1 MEMLDNPDAYT
12 EQQIQNII
20 NHDEDTRETYRLMVE
35 AKRSSRHRQNKKPV
49 DVDAAWQRFN
59 QKSQPKQSRS
69 NWMKIAA
76 SFIGVLLVSGIAF
89 AAIHIVRQYQK
100 QETPQTEI
108 AENVTP
114 PVTTLPADTLTK
126 DTITVQPVIYDNIPL
141 EKMLPEIA
149 AHYDVKVVFAN
160 DVLTLLLTVSMQAQK
175 RISREYNNVSL
186 SDALNQLAEQQ
197 TGYTIYFLYNELED
211 FRITTTVKNK
221 HLPEAILQMIGF
233 YPIRVTTSTDED
245 GRKIFVE
252 CTHKTDRRLTGT
264 IIDEQGQPVA
274 YANIA
279 ILNPTDSTLLSGGV
293 SNESGYFAIP
303 YERPRVGDG
312 TSGMQDKILA
322 RISYVGY
329 KTIYK
334 ICSQPEVGTIR
345 LQPET
350 IRLNGVQVKGER
362 IVSGTENGHLVY
374 NMPMLLQLYPADNAY
389 DALTSIPGVSEMG
402 GTIMFSGRAVTL
414 IINGKPT
421 TLSADKVVERLR
433 QMPAA
438 MLAKAEVMPSAPAKY
453 HVRGMAINIV
463 TKDFA
468 GTNQFSGQL
477 MGGWRQHK
485 YGTGY
490 AGGSIIYNHG
500 KLGIDASYMF
510 TDGTGYGQ
518 VEHEANHPLNDQ
530 RIPYSDKTRNRSDG
544 IDHEYHIGMD
554 YAISDNHRLSLAY
567 TGQWNS
573 TRSTNTTTGTAQSK
587 QNSRQHTYLHNVDAS
602 YVAPFGLQLGVSY
615 TNYQEPRT
623 QHLDGRLNDISRNL
637 SVDSRQKVS
646 KWLFT
651 ADQTHALP
659 KGWELN
665 YGGKAQFT
673 NNNSY
678 QTTLDASGQPMPDAT
693 SHVDYDERI
702 MNAYV
707 GVSKQIGQALNL
719 EASVTAEQYHA
730 TKWNEWRI
738 YPQFNAM
745 WNINEKN
752 MLNLSFSSEAIYP
765 SYWSTMSSIYYAS
778 AYSEIWGNPDLKPMS
793 EYDINLM
800 WQLNRKY
807 TFTAF
812 AMLEPDYFVQMAYQ
826 PTDRMAVIM
835 KETNFDYS
843 NYFGLQTSAQFRVGQ
858 WLNGN
863 INATALY
870 RHDKTQ
876 FFDLPIDRAR
886 LSGIL
891 GGMAVVKF
899 SQRHNIQLILNPFFQ
914 TKSIQGL
921 YDINPLLRL
930 NATIRYTSKNGKW
943 SLVVKGEN
951 ILNAHMSTSSTI
963 ANQDYT
969 MRVWMPYTNYSLTAI
984 YRIGNFKEK
993 QKKQVDTSRMGY

>member
-1 MEMLDNPDAYT
+1 M
-12 EQQIQNII
+12 
-20 NHDEDTRETYRLMVE
+20 
-35 AKRSSRHRQNKKPV
+35 
-49 DVDAAWQRFN
+49 
-59 QKSQPKQSRS
+59 
-69 NWMKIAA
+69 
-76 SFIGVLLVSGIAF
+76 
-89 AAIHIVRQYQK
+89 
-100 QETPQTEI
+100 
-108 AENVTP
+108 
-114 PVTTLPADTLTK
+114 TL
-126 DTITVQPVIYDNIPL
+126 I
-141 EKMLPEIA
+141 
-149 AHYDVKVVFAN
+149 
-160 DVLTLLLTVSMQAQK
+160 LTLMLTVSMQAQK

-362 IVSGTENGHLVY
+362 IVSSTENGHLVY

-463 TKDFA
+463 TKDFS
-468 GTNQFSGQL
+468 GTNQLSGQL

-510 TDGTGYGQ
+510 TDGTGYGE

-573 TRSTNTTTGTAQSK
+573 TRSTNTTTGTAQST

-793 EYDINLM
+793 KYDINLM

-858 WLNGN
+858 L
-863 INATALY
+863 A
-870 RHDKTQ
+870 
-876 FFDLPIDRAR
+876 
-886 LSGIL
+886 
-891 GGMAVVKF
+891 
-899 SQRHNIQLILNPFFQ
+899 QRQ
-914 TKSIQGL
+914 
-921 YDINPLLRL
+921 R
-930 NATIRYTSKNGKW
+930 
-943 SLVVKGEN
+943 
-951 ILNAHMSTSSTI
+951 
-963 ANQDYT
+963 
-969 MRVWMPYTNYSLTAI
+969 
-984 YRIGNFKEK
+984 
-993 QKKQVDTSRMGY
+993 

>member
-1 MEMLDNPDAYT
+1 MNRYM
-12 EQQIQNII
+12 
-20 NHDEDTRETYRLMVE
+20 
-35 AKRSSRHRQNKKPV
+35 
-49 DVDAAWQRFN
+49 
-59 QKSQPKQSRS
+59 
-69 NWMKIAA
+69 
-76 SFIGVLLVSGIAF
+76 
-89 AAIHIVRQYQK
+89 
-100 QETPQTEI
+100 
-108 AENVTP
+108 
-114 PVTTLPADTLTK
+114 TLILA
-126 DTITVQPVIYDNIPL
+126 
-141 EKMLPEIA
+141 
-149 AHYDVKVVFAN
+149 
-160 DVLTLLLTVSMQAQK
+160 LLLTVSTQAQK
-175 RISREYNNVSL
+175 RISHEYNNVSL
-186 SDALNQLAEQQ
+186 SDALRQLAEQQ

-211 FRITTTVKNK
+211 FRITTNVKSK
-221 HLPEAILQMIGF
+221 HLPEAIQQMIGF

-274 YANIA
+274 YANVA
-279 ILNPTDSTLLSGGV
+279 ILNPADSTLLSGGV

-303 YERPRVGDG
+303 YE
-312 TSGMQDKILA
+312 QDKILA

-334 ICSQPEVGTIR
+334 ICEQPEVGTIR
-345 LQPET
+345 LQPEA
-350 IRLNGVQVKGER
+350 IRLNGVQVTGER
-362 IVSGTENGHLVY
+362 IVASTENGHLVY

-389 DALTSIPGVSEMG
+389 DALVSIPGVSEMN
-402 GTIMFSGRAVTL
+402 GTIMFSGQAVTL
-414 IINGKPT
+414 IINDKPT

-468 GTNQFSGQL
+468 GTNQLSGQL

-490 AGGSIIYNHG
+490 AGGSVLYNHS
-500 KLGIDASYMF
+500 KLGIDASYRF
-510 TDGTGYGQ
+510 THGTGYGQ
-518 VEHEANHPLNDQ
+518 VEHEANHPLGGQ
-530 RIPYSDKTRNRSDG
+530 RVPYSDKTRNRSDG
-544 IDHEYHIGMD
+544 TDHDYRLGLD
-554 YAISDNHRLSLAY
+554 YAISDKNRLSLAY
-567 TGQWNS
+567 TGQWSS
-573 TRSTNTTTGTAQSK
+573 TRSTNTTTGTAQST
-587 QNSRQHTYLHNVDAS
+587 QNSRQHTYLHNMDAAYS
-602 YVAPFGLQLGVSY
+602 APFGLQLGVSY

-678 QTTLDASGQPMPDAT
+678 QTTLDASGRPLPDAT
-693 SHVDYDERI
+693 SHVDYNERI
-702 MNAYV
+702 LNGYV
-707 GVSKQIGQALNL
+707 GVSKLIGQSLNL
-719 EASVTAEQYHA
+719 DASVTAEKYHA

-752 MLNLSFSSEAIYP
+752 MLNLSFSSEAVYP

-793 EYDINLM
+793 KYDINLM

-826 PTDRMAVIM
+826 PADRMAVIM

-843 NYFGLQTSAQFRVGQ
+843 NYFGLQASAQFRVGS
-858 WLNGN
+858 WLSGN

-876 FFDLPIDRAR
+876 FFDLPIDRTR

-891 GGMAVVKF
+891 GGMAVARL
-899 SQRHNIQLILNPFFQ
+899 SQRHNIQVILNPFFQ
-914 TKSIQGL
+914 TKAIQGL
-921 YDINPLLRL
+921 YDIDPFLRL
-930 NATIRYTSKNGKW
+930 NATLRYTTKDGKW
-943 SLVVKGEN
+943 SLVAKGEN
-951 ILNAHMSTSSTI
+951 ILNGHISTSSTI

-969 MRVWMPYTNYSLTAI
+969 MRVWMPYASYSLTAV

>member
-1 MEMLDNPDAYT
+1 MNRY
-12 EQQIQNII
+12 
-20 NHDEDTRETYRLMVE
+20 
-35 AKRSSRHRQNKKPV
+35 
-49 DVDAAWQRFN
+49 
-59 QKSQPKQSRS
+59 
-69 NWMKIAA
+69 IA
-76 SFIGVLLVSGIAF
+76 I
-89 AAIHIVRQYQK
+89 
-100 QETPQTEI
+100 
-108 AENVTP
+108 
-114 PVTTLPADTLTK
+114 TL
-126 DTITVQPVIYDNIPL
+126 
-141 EKMLPEIA
+141 
-149 AHYDVKVVFAN
+149 F
-160 DVLTLLLTVSMQAQK
+160 LLLTISIQAQR
-175 RISREYNNVSL
+175 RISREYKNVSL
-186 SDALNQLAEQQ
+186 SEALKQLAEQQ
-197 TGYTIYFLYNELED
+197 TDYTIMFLYNELED
-211 FRITTTVKNK
+211 FRITTTISRKT
-221 HLPEAILQMIGF
+221 LPEAIQQMIGF
-233 YPIRVTTSTDED
+233 YPILMTVDNSVPE
-245 GRKIFVE
+245 GKKIFVE

-264 IIDEQGQPVA
+264 IIDEQSHPVA

-279 ILNPTDSTLLSGGV
+279 ILNPADSTLLSGGV

-303 YERPRVGDG
+303 YEQHKV
-312 TSGMQDKILA
+312 LA

-350 IRLNGVQVKGER
+350 VSLKGVQVKGER
-362 IVSGTENGHLVY
+362 IVSTTENGHLVY
-374 NMPMLLQLYPADNAY
+374 NMPMLLQVYPADNAY
-389 DALTSIPGVSEMG
+389 DALTNIPGVSEMNG
-402 GTIMFSGRAVTL
+402 SIMFSGRTVTL

-433 QMPAA
+433 QMPATI
-438 MLAKAEVMPSAPAKY
+438 LAKAEVMPSAPAKY

-463 TKDFA
+463 TKDFT
-468 GTNQFSGQL
+468 GTNQLSGQL

-490 AGGSIIYNHG
+490 AGGSVIYNHG

-510 TDGTGYGQ
+510 TDGTSYGQ

-530 RIPYSDKTRNRSDG
+530 RMSYSDKTRNRSDG
-544 IDHEYHIGMD
+544 VDHEYHIGMD
-554 YAISDNHRLSLAY
+554 YAISENHNLSLAY

-573 TRSTNTTTGTAQSK
+573 TRSTNTTTGTAQST
-587 QNSRQHTYLHNVDAS
+587 QNSRQHTYLHNVDANYS
-602 YVAPFGLQLGVSY
+602 APFGLQLGASY

-623 QHLDGRLNDISRNL
+623 QNLDGQLNEMSRNL
-637 SVDSRQKVS
+637 YVDSRQKVS

-651 ADQTHALP
+651 ADQTHSLP

-678 QTTLDASGQPMPDAT
+678 QTTFNADHQPLPDAT
-693 SHVDYDERI
+693 SHVDYNERI
-702 MNAYV
+702 LNAYA
-707 GVSKQIGQALNL
+707 GFSKQIGQSLSL
-719 EASVTAEQYHA
+719 DASLTAEQYHA
-730 TKWNEWRI
+730 AKWNEWRI

-752 MLNLSFSSEAIYP
+752 MLNLAFSSEAIYP

-778 AYSEIWGNPDLKPMS
+778 AYSEIWSNPDLKPMS
-793 EYDINLM
+793 KYDINLM
-800 WQLNRKY
+800 WQLNRNY

-812 AMLEPDYFVQMAYQ
+812 VMLEPDYFVQMAYQ

-843 NYFGLQTSAQFRVGQ
+843 NYFGLQASAQFRMGS

-863 INATALY
+863 IMATALY
-870 RHDKTQ
+870 RHDKTN
-876 FFDLPIDRAR
+876 FFDLPIDRTF

-891 GGMAVVKF
+891 GGTAVAKL
-899 SQRHNIQLILNPFFQ
+899 SQRHNIQFILNPFFQ

-921 YDINPLLRL
+921 YDIDPFLRL
-930 NATIRYTSKNGKW
+930 NATLRYTTKNGKW
-943 SLVVKGEN
+943 SLVAKGEN
-951 ILNAHMSTSSTI
+951 ILNAYISTSSTI
-963 ANQDYT
+963 AHQDYT

>member
-1 MEMLDNPDAYT
+1 M
-12 EQQIQNII
+12 
-20 NHDEDTRETYRLMVE
+20 
-35 AKRSSRHRQNKKPV
+35 
-49 DVDAAWQRFN
+49 
-59 QKSQPKQSRS
+59 
-69 NWMKIAA
+69 
-76 SFIGVLLVSGIAF
+76 
-89 AAIHIVRQYQK
+89 
-100 QETPQTEI
+100 
-108 AENVTP
+108 
-114 PVTTLPADTLTK
+114 
-126 DTITVQPVIYDNIPL
+126 
-141 EKMLPEIA
+141 
-149 AHYDVKVVFAN
+149 
-160 DVLTLLLTVSMQAQK
+160 K
-175 RISREYNNVSL
+175 RISFILLLCAIVSVASAQKITHTFQDVPLSEALKYIQKQTTDYNI
-186 SDALNQLAEQQ
+186 
-197 TGYTIYFLYNELED
+197 TFIYDELED
-211 FRITTTVKNK
+211 FRVTTHIQNK
-221 HLPEAILQMIGF
+221 SVHDAILQIAGF
-233 YPIRVTTSTDED
+233 YPVRVVKSRNHE
-245 GRKIFVE
+245 IYVE

-274 YANIA
+274 YANVA
-279 ILNPTDSTLLSGGV
+279 ILNPAASTLLSGGV

-303 YERPRVGDG
+303 YEQHKV
-312 TSGMQDKILA
+312 LA

-329 KTIYK
+329 KTTYRL
-334 ICSQPEVGTIR
+334 CNQSELGTIR
-345 LQPET
+345 MQPET
-350 IRLNGVQVKGER
+350 QTLKGVTVKGER
-362 IVSGTENGHLVY
+362 IVSTTENGHLVY
-374 NMPMLLQLYPADNAY
+374 NMPMLLQVYPADNAY
-389 DALTSIPGVSEMG
+389 DALTNIPGVSEMNG
-402 GTIMFSGRAVTL
+402 SIMFSGQAVTL

-438 MLAKAEVMPSAPAKY
+438 MVAKAEVMPSAPAKY

-463 TKDFA
+463 TKDFT
-468 GTNQFSGQL
+468 GTNQLSGQL

-530 RIPYSDKTRNRSDG
+530 RMSYSDKTRNRSDG
-544 IDHEYHIGMD
+544 IDHEYHFGMD
-554 YAISDNHRLSLAY
+554 YAISENHNLSLAY

-573 TRSTNTTTGTAQSK
+573 TRSTNTTTGTAQST
-587 QNSRQHTYLHNVDAS
+587 QNSRQHTYLHNVDANYS
-602 YVAPFGLQLGVSY
+602 APFGLQLGASY

-623 QHLDGRLNDISRNL
+623 QNLDGQLNEISRNL
-637 SVDSRQKVS
+637 YVDSRQKVS

-651 ADQTHALP
+651 ADQTHSLP

-678 QTTLDASGQPMPDAT
+678 QTTFNADHQPLPDAT
-693 SHVDYDERI
+693 SHVDYNERI
-702 MNAYV
+702 LNAYA
-707 GVSKQIGQALNL
+707 GFSKQIGQSFSLD
-719 EASVTAEQYHA
+719 ASLTAEQYHA

-752 MLNLSFSSEAIYP
+752 MLNLAFSSEAIYP

-778 AYSEIWGNPDLKPMS
+778 AYSEIWSNPDLKPMS
-793 EYDINLM
+793 KYDINLM
-800 WQLNRKY
+800 WQLNRNY

-812 AMLEPDYFVQMAYQ
+812 VMLEPDYFVQMAYQ

-843 NYFGLQTSAQFRVGQ
+843 NYYGLQASAQFHIGS

-863 INATALY
+863 VMATALY
-870 RHDKTQ
+870 RHDKTD
-876 FFDLPIDRAR
+876 FFDLPIDRTC

-891 GGMAVVKF
+891 GGTAVAKL
-899 SQRHNIQLILNPFFQ
+899 SQRYNIQFILNPFFQ

-921 YDINPLLRL
+921 YDIDPLLRI
-930 NATIRYTSKNGKW
+930 NATLRYTSKNGKW
-943 SLVVKGEN
+943 SLVAKGEN
-951 ILNAHMSTSSTI
+951 ILNGHATTHSSI
-963 ANQDYT
+963 ANQDYS
-969 MRVWMPYTNYSLTAI
+969 MQVWMPYTNYTLTAI

-993 QKKQVDTSRMGY
+993 QKKAVDTSRMGY

>member
-1 MEMLDNPDAYT
+1 MRR
-12 EQQIQNII
+12 
-20 NHDEDTRETYRLMVE
+20 TRYL
-35 AKRSSRHRQNKKPV
+35 
-49 DVDAAWQRFN
+49 
-59 QKSQPKQSRS
+59 
-69 NWMKIAA
+69 
-76 SFIGVLLVSGIAF
+76 
-89 AAIHIVRQYQK
+89 
-100 QETPQTEI
+100 
-108 AENVTP
+108 
-114 PVTTLPADTLTK
+114 
-126 DTITVQPVIYDNIPL
+126 
-141 EKMLPEIA
+141 
-149 AHYDVKVVFAN
+149 
-160 DVLTLLLTVSMQAQK
+160 LTLVACIFLGATATYAQ
-175 RISREYNNVSL
+175 RISRTYNDVSL
-186 SDALNQLAEQQ
+186 SEALLGLNNEQ
-197 TGYTIYFLYNELED
+197 TEYVINFLYNELED
-211 FRITTTVKNK
+211 FRITTTVSRKT
-221 HLPEAILQMIGF
+221 LPDAIRQMIGF
-233 YPIRVTTSTDED
+233 YPVHMTVKPDDREIY
-245 GRKIFVE
+245 VE
-252 CTHKTDRRLTGT
+252 CIHKTDRRLTGT
-264 IIDEQGQPVA
+264 VNDEQGRPMA
-274 YANIA
+274 YANVA
-279 ILNPTDSTLLSGGV
+279 VLNPADSTLLGGGV

-303 YERPRVGDG
+303 YGQPTV
-312 TSGMQDKILA
+312 LA

-334 ICSQPEVGTIR
+334 LCSQSEVGTIR
-345 LQPET
+345 MQPES
-350 IRLNGVQVKGER
+350 IRLKGVQVTGER

-374 NMPMLLQLYPADNAY
+374 KMPMLLQLYPADNAY
-389 DALTSIPGVSEMG
+389 DALTSIPGVSESD
-402 GTIMFSGRAVTL
+402 GTIMFSGQAVTL

-468 GTNQFSGQL
+468 GTNQLSGQL
-477 MGGWRQHK
+477 TAGWRQHK

-490 AGGSIIYNHG
+490 AGGSVIYNQG
-500 KLGIDASYMF
+500 KISIDASYKF

-518 VEHEANHPLNDQ
+518 VEHEANHPLGDQ
-530 RIPYSDKTRNRSDG
+530 RVAYSDKTRNRSDG
-544 IDHEYHIGMD
+544 TDHDYRLGMD
-554 YAISDNHRLSLAY
+554 YAISDDHRLSLAY

-573 TRSTNTTTGTAQSK
+573 TRSTNTTTGTAQSV
-587 QNSRQHTYLHNVDAS
+587 QNSRQHTYLHNVDVS
-602 YVAPFGLQLGVSY
+602 YDIPFGLQLGASY

-678 QTTLDASGQPMPDAT
+678 QTTLDASGLPLPDAT
-693 SHVDYDERI
+693 SHVNYDERI
-702 MNAYV
+702 LNGYIGM
-707 GVSKQIGQALNL
+707 SKQIGESLSMD
-719 EASVTAEQYHA
+719 ASVTAEQYHA

-745 WNINEKN
+745 WNINAKN
-752 MLNLSFSSEAIYP
+752 MLNLSFSSEAVYP

-843 NYFGLQTSAQFRVGQ
+843 NYFGLQASAQFRMGS

-863 INATALY
+863 VMATALY

-876 FFDLPIDRAR
+876 FFDLPIDRTR

-914 TKSIQGL
+914 TQSIQGL
-921 YDINPLLRL
+921 YDINPFLRL
-930 NATIRYTSKNGKW
+930 NATLRYTSKNGKW
-943 SLVVKGEN
+943 SLVAKGEN
-951 ILNAHMSTSSTI
+951 ILNSRISTSSTI
-963 ANQDYT
+963 AHQDYT
-969 MRVWMPYTNYSLTAI
+969 MRVWMPYTNYSLTAV

-993 QKKQVDTSRMGY
+993 KKKEVDTSRMGY

>member
-1 MEMLDNPDAYT
+1 M
-12 EQQIQNII
+12 
-20 NHDEDTRETYRLMVE
+20 RR
-35 AKRSSRHRQNKKPV
+35 
-49 DVDAAWQRFN
+49 
-59 QKSQPKQSRS
+59 
-69 NWMKIAA
+69 
-76 SFIGVLLVSGIAF
+76 
-89 AAIHIVRQYQK
+89 
-100 QETPQTEI
+100 
-108 AENVTP
+108 
-114 PVTTLPADTLTK
+114 TLYTLTLMAC
-126 DTITVQPVIYDNIPL
+126 ILCMPL
-141 EKMLPEIA
+141 GT
-149 AHYDVKVVFAN
+149 FAQR
-160 DVLTLLLTVSMQAQK
+160 VTHT
-175 RISREYNNVSL
+175 YNNVSL
-186 SDALNQLAEQQ
+186 SEALLQLNNEQKE
-197 TGYTIYFLYNELED
+197 YVINFLYNELED
-211 FRITTTVKNK
+211 FRITATIKNK
-221 HLPEAILQMIGF
+221 KLPDAIQQMIGF
-233 YPIRVTTSTDED
+233 YPVRMTVKPDDREIY
-245 GRKIFVE
+245 VE
-252 CTHKTDRRLTGT
+252 CTHKTDRHLTGT
-264 IIDEQGQPVA
+264 IIDEQGLPLA

-279 ILNPTDSTLLSGGV
+279 ILNPVDSTLLGGGV

-303 YERPRVGDG
+303 YEQAKV
-312 TSGMQDKILA
+312 LA

-334 ICSQPEVGTIR
+334 QCPSENIGTIR
-345 LQPET
+345 LQPEVYT
-350 IRLNGVQVKGER
+350 LNGVQVTGER

-374 NMPMLLQLYPADNAY
+374 NMPMLLQVYPADNAY
-389 DALTSIPGVSEMG
+389 DALVSIPGVSEMG
-402 GTIMFSGRAVTL
+402 GNVMFSGRAVTL

-421 TLSADKVVERLR
+421 TLSADKVVERLK

-463 TKDFA
+463 TKDFT
-468 GTNQFSGQL
+468 GTNQLSGQL
-477 MGGWRQHK
+477 MGGWRQQK

-544 IDHEYHIGMD
+544 TDHEYHIGMD
-554 YAISDNHRLSLAY
+554 YAISENHNLSLAY

-573 TRSTNTTTGTAQSK
+573 TRSTNTTTGTAQSI
-587 QNSRQHTYLHNVDAS
+587 QNSRQHTYLHNVDANYS
-602 YVAPFGLQLGVSY
+602 APFGLQLGASY

-623 QHLDGRLNDISRNL
+623 QNLDGQLNEMSRNL
-637 SVDSRQKVS
+637 YVDSRQKVS

-651 ADQTHALP
+651 ADQTHSLP

-678 QTTLDASGQPMPDAT
+678 QTTFNADHQPLPDAT
-693 SHVDYDERI
+693 SYVDYNERI
-702 MNAYV
+702 LNAYA
-707 GVSKQIGQALNL
+707 GFSKQIGQSLSL
-719 EASVTAEQYHA
+719 DASLTAEQYHA

-793 EYDINLM
+793 KYDINLM

-843 NYFGLQTSAQFRVGQ
+843 NYFGLQASAQFRVGQ

-863 INATALY
+863 LNATALY

-876 FFDLPIDRAR
+876 FFDLPIDRTR

-914 TKSIQGL
+914 TKSVQGL
-921 YDINPLLRL
+921 YDIDPFLRL
-930 NATIRYTSKNGKW
+930 NATLRYTTKNGKW
-943 SLVVKGEN
+943 SLVAKGEN
-951 ILNAHMSTSSTI
+951 ILNSRISTRSTI

-993 QKKQVDTSRMGY
+993 KKKEVDTSRMGY

>member
-1 MEMLDNPDAYT
+1 MNRY
-12 EQQIQNII
+12 
-20 NHDEDTRETYRLMVE
+20 
-35 AKRSSRHRQNKKPV
+35 
-49 DVDAAWQRFN
+49 
-59 QKSQPKQSRS
+59 
-69 NWMKIAA
+69 IA
-76 SFIGVLLVSGIAF
+76 I
-89 AAIHIVRQYQK
+89 
-100 QETPQTEI
+100 
-108 AENVTP
+108 
-114 PVTTLPADTLTK
+114 TLA
-126 DTITVQPVIYDNIPL
+126 
-141 EKMLPEIA
+141 
-149 AHYDVKVVFAN
+149 
-160 DVLTLLLTVSMQAQK
+160 LLLTISIQAQR
-175 RISREYNNVSL
+175 RISRQYNNVSL
-186 SDALNQLAEQQ
+186 SDALKQLAEQQ
-197 TGYTIYFLYNELED
+197 TDYTIMFLYNELED
-211 FRITTTVKNK
+211 FRITTTIKNK
-221 HLPEAILQMIGF
+221 RLPEAIQQMIGF

-245 GRKIFVE
+245 GKKIFVE
-252 CTHKTDRRLTGT
+252 CTHKTDRHLTGT

-279 ILNPTDSTLLSGGV
+279 ILNPADSTLLSGGV

-303 YERPRVGDG
+303 YEQHKV
-312 TSGMQDKILA
+312 LA

-350 IRLNGVQVKGER
+350 VSLKGVQVKGER
-362 IVSGTENGHLVY
+362 IVSTTENGHLVY
-374 NMPMLLQLYPADNAY
+374 NMPMLLQVYPADNAY
-389 DALTSIPGVSEMG
+389 DALTNIPGVSEMNG
-402 GTIMFSGRAVTL
+402 SIMFSGRIVTL

-463 TKDFA
+463 TKDFT
-468 GTNQFSGQL
+468 GTNQLSGQL

-490 AGGSIIYNHG
+490 AGGSVIYNHG

-530 RIPYSDKTRNRSDG
+530 RMAYSDKTRNRSDG
-544 IDHEYHIGMD
+544 VDHEYHIGMD
-554 YAISDNHRLSLAY
+554 YAISENHNLSLAY

-573 TRSTNTTTGTAQSK
+573 TRSTNTTTGTAQST
-587 QNSRQHTYLHNVDAS
+587 QNSRQHTYLHNVDANYS
-602 YVAPFGLQLGVSY
+602 APFGLQLGASY

-623 QHLDGRLNDISRNL
+623 QNLEGQLNEISRNL
-637 SVDSRQKVS
+637 YVDSRQKVS

-651 ADQTHALP
+651 ADQTHSLP

-678 QTTLDASGQPMPDAT
+678 QTTFNADHQPLPDAT
-693 SHVDYDERI
+693 SHVDYNERI
-702 MNAYV
+702 LNAYA
-707 GVSKQIGQALNL
+707 GFSKQIGQSFSLD
-719 EASVTAEQYHA
+719 ASLTAEQYHA

-752 MLNLSFSSEAIYP
+752 MLNLAFSSEAIYP

-778 AYSEIWGNPDLKPMS
+778 AYSEIWSNPDLKPMS
-793 EYDINLM
+793 KYDINLM
-800 WQLNRKY
+800 WQLNRNY

-812 AMLEPDYFVQMAYQ
+812 VMLEPDYFVQMAYQ

-843 NYFGLQTSAQFRVGQ
+843 NYFGLQASAQFRIGS

-863 INATALY
+863 IMATALY
-870 RHDKTQ
+870 RHDKTN
-876 FFDLPIDRAR
+876 FFDLPIDRTC

-891 GGMAVVKF
+891 GGTAVAKL
-899 SQRHNIQLILNPFFQ
+899 SQRHNIQFILNPFFQ

-921 YDINPLLRL
+921 YDIDPFLRL
-930 NATIRYTSKNGKW
+930 NATLRYTTKNGKW
-943 SLVVKGEN
+943 SLVAKGEN
-951 ILNAHMSTSSTI
+951 ILNAHIDTRSTT
-963 ANQDYT
+963 ANQDYS
-969 MRVWMPYTNYSLTAI
+969 MSVWMPYTNYSLTAI

-993 QKKQVDTSRMGY
+993 KKKEVDTSRMGY

>member
-1 MEMLDNPDAYT
+1 MNRY
-12 EQQIQNII
+12 
-20 NHDEDTRETYRLMVE
+20 
-35 AKRSSRHRQNKKPV
+35 
-49 DVDAAWQRFN
+49 
-59 QKSQPKQSRS
+59 
-69 NWMKIAA
+69 IA
-76 SFIGVLLVSGIAF
+76 I
-89 AAIHIVRQYQK
+89 
-100 QETPQTEI
+100 
-108 AENVTP
+108 
-114 PVTTLPADTLTK
+114 TLA
-126 DTITVQPVIYDNIPL
+126 
-141 EKMLPEIA
+141 
-149 AHYDVKVVFAN
+149 
-160 DVLTLLLTVSMQAQK
+160 LLLTISIQAQR
-175 RISREYNNVSL
+175 RISREYKNVSL
-186 SDALNQLAEQQ
+186 SDALKQLAEQQ
-197 TGYTIYFLYNELED
+197 TEYTIMFLYNELED
-211 FRITTTVKNK
+211 FRITTTVRNK
-221 HLPEAILQMIGF
+221 RLPEAIQQMIGF
-233 YPIRVTTSTDED
+233 YPIRFTTSTEED

-264 IIDEQGQPVA
+264 IIDEQSQPVA

-279 ILNPTDSTLLSGGV
+279 ILNPADSTLLSGGV

-303 YERPRVGDG
+303 YEQHKV
-312 TSGMQDKILA
+312 LA

-350 IRLNGVQVKGER
+350 VLLKGVQVKGER
-362 IVSGTENGHLVY
+362 IVSTTENGHLVY
-374 NMPMLLQLYPADNAY
+374 NMPMLLQVYPTDNAY
-389 DALTSIPGVSEMG
+389 DALTNIPGVSEMNG
-402 GTIMFSGRAVTL
+402 SIMFSGRTVTL

-433 QMPAA
+433 QMPAT

-463 TKDFA
+463 TKDFT
-468 GTNQFSGQL
+468 GTNQLSGQL

-490 AGGSIIYNHG
+490 AGGSVIYNHG

-510 TDGTGYGQ
+510 TDGTSYGQ
-518 VEHEANHPLNDQ
+518 VEHEANHPLNGQ
-530 RIPYSDKTRNRSDG
+530 RMAYSDKTRNRSDG
-544 IDHEYHIGMD
+544 VDHEYHIGMD
-554 YAISDNHRLSLAY
+554 YAISENHNLSLAY

-573 TRSTNTTTGTAQSK
+573 TRSTNTTTGTAQST
-587 QNSRQHTYLHNVDAS
+587 QNSRQHTYLHNVDANYS
-602 YVAPFGLQLGVSY
+602 APFGLQLGASY

-623 QHLDGRLNDISRNL
+623 QNLDGQLNEISRNL
-637 SVDSRQKVS
+637 YVDSRQKVS

-651 ADQTHALP
+651 ADQTHSLP

-678 QTTLDASGQPMPDAT
+678 QTTFNADHQPLPDAT
-693 SHVDYDERI
+693 SHVDYNERI
-702 MNAYV
+702 LNAYA
-707 GVSKQIGQALNL
+707 GFSKQIGQSFSLD
-719 EASVTAEQYHA
+719 ASLTAEQYHA

-752 MLNLSFSSEAIYP
+752 MLNLSFSSEAVYP

-778 AYSEIWGNPDLKPMS
+778 AYSEIWGNPDLRPMS
-793 EYDINLM
+793 KYDINLM
-800 WQLNRKY
+800 WQLNRNY

-812 AMLEPDYFVQMAYQ
+812 VMLEPDYFVQMAYQ

-843 NYFGLQTSAQFRVGQ
+843 NYFGLQASAQFRMGS

-863 INATALY
+863 VMATALY
-870 RHDKTQ
+870 RHDKTD
-876 FFDLPIDRAR
+876 FFDLPIDRTC

-891 GGMAVVKF
+891 GGTTVARL
-899 SQRHNIQLILNPFFQ
+899 SQKHNLQFILNPFFQ

-921 YDINPLLRL
+921 YDIDPFLRL
-930 NATIRYTSKNGKW
+930 NATLRYTTKNGKW
-943 SLVVKGEN
+943 SLVAKGEN
-951 ILNAHMSTSSTI
+951 ILNAHIDTRSTT
-963 ANQDYT
+963 ANQDYS
-969 MRVWMPYTNYSLTAI
+969 MSVWMPYTNYSLTAI

-993 QKKQVDTSRMGY
+993 KKKEVDTSRMGY

>member
-1 MEMLDNPDAYT
+1 MNRY
-12 EQQIQNII
+12 
-20 NHDEDTRETYRLMVE
+20 
-35 AKRSSRHRQNKKPV
+35 
-49 DVDAAWQRFN
+49 
-59 QKSQPKQSRS
+59 
-69 NWMKIAA
+69 
-76 SFIGVLLVSGIAF
+76 
-89 AAIHIVRQYQK
+89 IV
-100 QETPQTEI
+100 I
-108 AENVTP
+108 
-114 PVTTLPADTLTK
+114 TLA
-126 DTITVQPVIYDNIPL
+126 
-141 EKMLPEIA
+141 
-149 AHYDVKVVFAN
+149 
-160 DVLTLLLTVSMQAQK
+160 LLLTISIQAQR
-175 RISREYNNVSL
+175 RISRQYNNVSL
-186 SDALNQLAEQQ
+186 SDALKQLAEQQ
-197 TGYTIYFLYNELED
+197 TDYTIMFLYNELED
-211 FRITTTVKNK
+211 FRITTTIKNK
-221 HLPEAILQMIGF
+221 RLPEAIQQMIGF

-245 GRKIFVE
+245 GKKIFVE
-252 CTHKTDRRLTGT
+252 CSHKTDRRLTGT
-264 IIDEQGQPVA
+264 IIDEQSQPVA

-303 YERPRVGDG
+303 YEQHKV
-312 TSGMQDKILA
+312 LA

-345 LQPET
+345 LQHET
-350 IRLNGVQVKGER
+350 VSLKGVQVKGER
-362 IVSGTENGHLVY
+362 IVSTTENGHLVY
-374 NMPMLLQLYPADNAY
+374 NMPMLLQVYPADNAY
-389 DALTSIPGVSEMG
+389 DALTNIPGVSEMNG
-402 GTIMFSGRAVTL
+402 SIMFSGRTVTL

-421 TLSADKVVERLR
+421 TLSADKVVERLK

-463 TKDFA
+463 TKDFT
-468 GTNQFSGQL
+468 GTNQLSGQL

-490 AGGSIIYNHG
+490 AGGSVIYNHG

-510 TDGTGYGQ
+510 TDGTSYGQ

-530 RIPYSDKTRNRSDG
+530 RMSYSDKTRNRSDG
-544 IDHEYHIGMD
+544 VDHEYHIGMD
-554 YAISDNHRLSLAY
+554 YAISENHNLSLAY

-573 TRSTNTTTGTAQSK
+573 TRSTNTTTGTAQSI
-587 QNSRQHTYLHNVDAS
+587 QNSRQHTYLHNVDANYS
-602 YVAPFGLQLGVSY
+602 APFGLQLGASY

-623 QHLDGRLNDISRNL
+623 QNLDGQLNEISRNL
-637 SVDSRQKVS
+637 YVDSRQKVS

-651 ADQTHALP
+651 ADQTHSLP

-678 QTTLDASGQPMPDAT
+678 QTTFNADHQPLPDAT
-693 SHVDYDERI
+693 SHVDYNERI
-702 MNAYV
+702 LNAYA
-707 GVSKQIGQALNL
+707 GFSKQIGQSFSLD
-719 EASVTAEQYHA
+719 ASLTAEQYHA

-752 MLNLSFSSEAIYP
+752 MLNLAFSSEAIYP

-778 AYSEIWGNPDLKPMS
+778 AYSEIWSNPDLKPMS
-793 EYDINLM
+793 KYDINLM
-800 WQLNRKY
+800 WQLNRNY

-812 AMLEPDYFVQMAYQ
+812 VMLEPDYFVQMAYQ

-843 NYFGLQTSAQFRVGQ
+843 NYFGLQASAQFRMGS

-863 INATALY
+863 VMVTALY
-870 RHDKTQ
+870 RHDKTD
-876 FFDLPIDRAR
+876 FFDLPIDRTC

-891 GGMAVVKF
+891 GGTAVARL
-899 SQRHNIQLILNPFFQ
+899 SQKHNLQFILNPFFQ

-921 YDINPLLRL
+921 YDIDPFLRF
-930 NATIRYTSKNGKW
+930 NATLRYTTKNGKW
-943 SLVVKGEN
+943 SLVAKGEN
-951 ILNAHMSTSSTI
+951 ILNAHIDTRSTT
-963 ANQDYT
+963 ANQDYG
-969 MRVWMPYTNYSLTAI
+969 MRVWMPYTNYTLTAI

-993 QKKQVDTSRMGY
+993 KKKEVDTSRMGY

>member
-1 MEMLDNPDAYT
+1 M
-12 EQQIQNII
+12 
-20 NHDEDTRETYRLMVE
+20 
-35 AKRSSRHRQNKKPV
+35 RS
-49 DVDAAWQRFN
+49 
-59 QKSQPKQSRS
+59 
-69 NWMKIAA
+69 
-76 SFIGVLLVSGIAF
+76 
-89 AAIHIVRQYQK
+89 
-100 QETPQTEI
+100 
-108 AENVTP
+108 
-114 PVTTLPADTLTK
+114 TLY
-126 DTITVQPVIYDNIPL
+126 I
-141 EKMLPEIA
+141 
-149 AHYDVKVVFAN
+149 
-160 DVLTLLLTVSMQAQK
+160 LTLMACILCMPHDTFAQ
-175 RISREYNNVSL
+175 RISHTYNNVSL
-186 SDALNQLAEQQ
+186 SEALLQLNSEQKE
-197 TGYTIYFLYNELED
+197 YVINFLYNELED
-211 FRITTTVKNK
+211 FRITATIKNK
-221 HLPEAILQMIGF
+221 KLPDAIQQMIGF
-233 YPIRVTTSTDED
+233 YPVRMTVKPDDHEIY
-245 GRKIFVE
+245 VE
-252 CTHKTDRRLTGT
+252 CTHKTDRHLTGT
-264 IIDEQGQPVA
+264 IVDEQDQPVG
-274 YANIA
+274 YANVA
-279 ILNPTDSTLLSGGV
+279 ILNPADSALLGGGV

-303 YERPRVGDG
+303 YE
-312 TSGMQDKILA
+312 QNKILA

-334 ICSQPEVGTIR
+334 QCATENIGTIR
-345 LQPET
+345 LQPEVYT
-350 IRLNGVQVKGER
+350 LNGVQVKGER

-389 DALTSIPGVSEMG
+389 DALTNIPGVSEMNG
-402 GTIMFSGRAVTL
+402 SIMFSGRAVTL

-421 TLSADKVVERLR
+421 TLSADKVVERLK

-463 TKDFA
+463 TKDFS
-468 GTNQFSGQL
+468 GTDQLSGQL

-530 RIPYSDKTRNRSDG
+530 RMAYSDKTRNRSDG

-554 YAISDNHRLSLAY
+554 YAISENHNLSLAY

-573 TRSTNTTTGTAQSK
+573 TRSTNTTTGTAQSI
-587 QNSRQHTYLHNVDAS
+587 QNSRQHTYLHNVDANYS
-602 YVAPFGLQLGVSY
+602 APFGLQLGASY

-623 QHLDGRLNDISRNL
+623 QNLDGQLNEMSRNL
-637 SVDSRQKVS
+637 YVDSRQKVS

-651 ADQTHALP
+651 ADQTHSLP

-678 QTTLDASGQPMPDAT
+678 QTTFNADHQPLPDAT
-693 SHVDYDERI
+693 SYVDYNERI
-702 MNAYV
+702 LNAYA
-707 GVSKQIGQALNL
+707 GFSKQIGQSLSL
-719 EASVTAEQYHA
+719 DASLTAEQYHA

-793 EYDINLM
+793 KYDINLM

-812 AMLEPDYFVQMAYQ
+812 AMLEPNYFVQMAYQ

-843 NYFGLQTSAQFRVGQ
+843 NYFGLQASAQFRIGS

-863 INATALY
+863 VMATALY
-870 RHDKTQ
+870 RHDKTD
-876 FFDLPIDRAR
+876 FFDLPIDRTC

-891 GGMAVVKF
+891 GGTAVAKL

-914 TKSIQGL
+914 TKSVQGL
-921 YDINPLLRL
+921 YDIDPFLRL
-930 NATIRYTSKNGKW
+930 NATLRYTTKNGKW
-943 SLVVKGEN
+943 SLVAKGEN
-951 ILNAHMSTSSTI
+951 ILNAYISTSSTI
-963 ANQDYT
+963 AHQDYT

-993 QKKQVDTSRMGY
+993 QKKLVDTSRMGY

>member
-1 MEMLDNPDAYT
+1 MACILCMPLGTFA
-12 EQQIQNII
+12 
-20 NHDEDTRETYRLMVE
+20 
-35 AKRSSRHRQNKKPV
+35 
-49 DVDAAWQRFN
+49 QR
-59 QKSQPKQSRS
+59 
-69 NWMKIAA
+69 
-76 SFIGVLLVSGIAF
+76 
-89 AAIHIVRQYQK
+89 
-100 QETPQTEI
+100 
-108 AENVTP
+108 VTH
-114 PVTTLPADTLTK
+114 T
-126 DTITVQPVIYDNIPL
+126 
-141 EKMLPEIA
+141 
-149 AHYDVKVVFAN
+149 
-160 DVLTLLLTVSMQAQK
+160 
-175 RISREYNNVSL
+175 YNNVSL
-186 SDALNQLAEQQ
+186 SEALLQLNNEQ
-197 TGYTIYFLYNELED
+197 TAYVINFLYNELED
-211 FRITTTVKNK
+211 FRITATIKNK
-221 HLPEAILQMIGF
+221 KLPDAIQQMIGF
-233 YPIRVTTSTDED
+233 YPVRMTVKSNDHEIY
-245 GRKIFVE
+245 VE
-252 CTHKTDRRLTGT
+252 CTHKTDRHLTGT

-279 ILNPTDSTLLSGGV
+279 ILNPADSTLLGGGV
-293 SNESGYFAIP
+293 SNESGYFTIP
-303 YERPRVGDG
+303 YEQPTV
-312 TSGMQDKILA
+312 IA
-322 RISYVGY
+322 RISYIGY
-329 KTIYK
+329 KTVYK
-334 ICSQPEVGTIR
+334 QCPSENIGTIR
-345 LQPET
+345 LQPEVYT
-350 IRLNGVQVKGER
+350 LNGVQVTGER

-374 NMPMLLQLYPADNAY
+374 NMPMLLQVYPADNAY
-389 DALTSIPGVSEMG
+389 DALVSIPGVSEMG
-402 GTIMFSGRAVTL
+402 GNLMFSGRAVTL

-421 TLSADKVVERLR
+421 TLSADKVMERLK

-463 TKDFA
+463 TKDFT
-468 GTNQFSGQL
+468 GTNQLSGQL
-477 MGGWRQHK
+477 MGGWRQQK

-544 IDHEYHIGMD
+544 TDHEYHIGMD
-554 YAISDNHRLSLAY
+554 YAISENHNLSLAY

-573 TRSTNTTTGTAQSK
+573 TRSTNTTTGTAQSI
-587 QNSRQHTYLHNVDAS
+587 QNSRQHTYLHNVDANYS
-602 YVAPFGLQLGVSY
+602 APFGLQLGASY

-623 QHLDGRLNDISRNL
+623 QNLNGQLNEMSRNL
-637 SVDSRQKVS
+637 YVDSRQEVS

-651 ADQTHALP
+651 ADQTHSLP

-678 QTTLDASGQPMPDAT
+678 QTTFNADHQPLPDAT
-693 SHVDYDERI
+693 SYVDYNERI
-702 MNAYV
+702 LNAYA
-707 GVSKQIGQALNL
+707 GFSKQIGQSLSL
-719 EASVTAEQYHA
+719 DASLTAEQYHA

-793 EYDINLM
+793 KYDINLM

-843 NYFGLQTSAQFRVGQ
+843 NYFGLQASAQFRVGQ

-863 INATALY
+863 LNATALY

-876 FFDLPIDRAR
+876 FFDLPIDRTR

-914 TKSIQGL
+914 TKSVQGL
-921 YDINPLLRL
+921 YDIDPFLRL
-930 NATIRYTSKNGKW
+930 NATLRYTTKNGKW
-943 SLVVKGEN
+943 SLVAKGEN
-951 ILNAHMSTSSTI
+951 ILNAYISTSSTI
-963 ANQDYT
+963 AHQDYT

-993 QKKQVDTSRMGY
+993 QKKLVDTSRMGY

>member
-1 MEMLDNPDAYT
+1 MNRY
-12 EQQIQNII
+12 
-20 NHDEDTRETYRLMVE
+20 
-35 AKRSSRHRQNKKPV
+35 
-49 DVDAAWQRFN
+49 
-59 QKSQPKQSRS
+59 
-69 NWMKIAA
+69 IA
-76 SFIGVLLVSGIAF
+76 I
-89 AAIHIVRQYQK
+89 
-100 QETPQTEI
+100 
-108 AENVTP
+108 
-114 PVTTLPADTLTK
+114 TLA
-126 DTITVQPVIYDNIPL
+126 
-141 EKMLPEIA
+141 
-149 AHYDVKVVFAN
+149 
-160 DVLTLLLTVSMQAQK
+160 LLLTISIQAQR

-186 SDALNQLAEQQ
+186 SEALKQLAEQQ
-197 TGYTIYFLYNELED
+197 TDYTIMFLYNELED
-211 FRITTTVKNK
+211 FRVTTTIKNK
-221 HLPEAILQMIGF
+221 RLPEAIQQMIGF
-233 YPIRVTTSTDED
+233 YPIRVTTSTEED

-252 CTHKTDRRLTGT
+252 CTHKTDRHLTGT

-303 YERPRVGDG
+303 YEQHKV
-312 TSGMQDKILA
+312 LA

-345 LQPET
+345 LQHET
-350 IRLNGVQVKGER
+350 VSLKGVQVKGER
-362 IVSGTENGHLVY
+362 IVSTTENGHLVY
-374 NMPMLLQLYPADNAY
+374 NMPMLLQVYPADNAY
-389 DALTSIPGVSEMG
+389 DALTNIPGVSEMNG
-402 GTIMFSGRAVTL
+402 SIMFSGRTVTL

-421 TLSADKVVERLR
+421 TLSADKVVERLK

-463 TKDFA
+463 TKDFT
-468 GTNQFSGQL
+468 GTSQLSGQL

-490 AGGSIIYNHG
+490 AGGSVIYNHG

-518 VEHEANHPLNDQ
+518 VEHEANHPLNGQ
-530 RIPYSDKTRNRSDG
+530 RMAYSDKTRNRSDG

-554 YAISDNHRLSLAY
+554 YAISENHNLSLAY

-573 TRSTNTTTGTAQSK
+573 TRSTNTTTGTAQSI
-587 QNSRQHTYLHNVDAS
+587 QNSRQHTYLHNVDANYS
-602 YVAPFGLQLGVSY
+602 APFGLQLGASY

-623 QHLDGRLNDISRNL
+623 QNLEGQLNEISRNL
-637 SVDSRQKVS
+637 YVDSRQKVS

-651 ADQTHALP
+651 VDQTHSLP

-678 QTTLDASGQPMPDAT
+678 QTTFNADHQPLPDAT
-693 SHVDYDERI
+693 SHVDYNERI
-702 MNAYV
+702 LNAYA
-707 GVSKQIGQALNL
+707 GFSKQIGQSLSL
-719 EASVTAEQYHA
+719 DASLTAEQYHA
-730 TKWNEWRI
+730 AKWNEWRI

-752 MLNLSFSSEAIYP
+752 MLNLAFSSEAIYP

-778 AYSEIWGNPDLKPMS
+778 AYSEIWSNPDLKPMS
-793 EYDINLM
+793 KYDINLM
-800 WQLNRKY
+800 WQLNRNY

-812 AMLEPDYFVQMAYQ
+812 VMLEPDYFVQMAYQ

-843 NYFGLQTSAQFRVGQ
+843 NYFGLQASAQFRMGS

-863 INATALY
+863 IMATALY
-870 RHDKTQ
+870 RHDKTD
-876 FFDLPIDRAR
+876 FFDLPIDRTC

-891 GGMAVVKF
+891 GGTAVAKL
-899 SQRHNIQLILNPFFQ
+899 SQRHNIQFILNPFFQ

-921 YDINPLLRL
+921 YDIDPFLRL
-930 NATIRYTSKNGKW
+930 NATLRYTTKNGKW
-943 SLVVKGEN
+943 SLVAKGEN
-951 ILNAHMSTSSTI
+951 ILNAHIDTRSTT
-963 ANQDYT
+963 ANQDYS
-969 MRVWMPYTNYSLTAI
+969 MSVWMPYTNYSLTAI

-993 QKKQVDTSRMGY
+993 KKKEVDTSRMGY

>member
-1 MEMLDNPDAYT
+1 MKYT
-12 EQQIQNII
+12 L
-20 NHDEDTRETYRLMVE
+20 Y
-35 AKRSSRHRQNKKPV
+35 
-49 DVDAAWQRFN
+49 
-59 QKSQPKQSRS
+59 
-69 NWMKIAA
+69 
-76 SFIGVLLVSGIAF
+76 
-89 AAIHIVRQYQK
+89 
-100 QETPQTEI
+100 
-108 AENVTP
+108 
-114 PVTTLPADTLTK
+114 TLTLIACVLCMPLG
-126 DTITVQPVIYDNIPL
+126 TFAQRIT
-141 EKMLPEIA
+141 
-149 AHYDVKVVFAN
+149 H
-160 DVLTLLLTVSMQAQK
+160 T
-175 RISREYNNVSL
+175 YNKVSL
-186 SDALNQLAEQQ
+186 SEALLQLNSEQKE
-197 TGYTIYFLYNELED
+197 YIINFLYNELED
-211 FRITTTVKNK
+211 FRITATVKNK
-221 HLPEAILQMIGF
+221 KLPDAIQQMIGF
-233 YPIRVTTSTDED
+233 YPVRMTVKPNDHEIY
-245 GRKIFVE
+245 VE
-252 CTHKTDRRLTGT
+252 CTHKTDRHLTGT
-264 IIDEQGQPVA
+264 IIDEQGLPLA

-279 ILNPTDSTLLSGGV
+279 ILNPVDSTLLGGGV

-303 YERPRVGDG
+303 YEQAKV
-312 TSGMQDKILA
+312 LA

-329 KTIYK
+329 KTVYK
-334 ICSQPEVGTIR
+334 ICSQSEVGTIR

-350 IRLNGVQVKGER
+350 IKLNGVQVTGER

-374 NMPMLLQLYPADNAY
+374 NMPMLLQVYPADNAY
-389 DALTSIPGVSEMG
+389 DALVSIPGVSEMG
-402 GTIMFSGRAVTL
+402 GTVMFSGRAVTL

-421 TLSADKVVERLR
+421 MLSADKVMEQLK

-463 TKDFA
+463 TKDFS
-468 GTNQFSGQL
+468 GTNQLSGQL

-500 KLGIDASYMF
+500 KLGIDASYKF
-510 TDGTGYGQ
+510 TNGTGYGQ
-518 VEHEANHPLNDQ
+518 VEHEANHPLGDQ
-530 RIPYSDKTRNRSDG
+530 RIPYSDKTRNHSDG
-544 IDHEYHIGMD
+544 TDHDYRIGMD
-554 YAISDNHRLSLAY
+554 YAISDSHRLSLAY

-573 TRSTNTTTGTAQSK
+573 TRSTNTTTGTAQST

-602 YVAPFGLQLGVSY
+602 YSAPFGLQIGVSY

-623 QHLDGRLNDISRNL
+623 QHLEGKLNDSSRDL
-637 SVDSRQKVS
+637 DVDSRQKVS

-678 QTTLDASGQPMPDAT
+678 QITLDTSGLPLSDAT

-707 GVSKQIGQALNL
+707 GLSKQIGQTLSL
-719 EASVTAEQYHA
+719 DASVTAEQYHA
-730 TKWNEWRI
+730 AKWNEWRI

-745 WNINEKN
+745 WNVNAKN
-752 MLNLSFSSEAIYP
+752 MLNLSFSSEAVYP

-793 EYDINLM
+793 KYEINLM

-812 AMLEPDYFVQMAYQ
+812 VMLEPDYFVQMAYQ

-843 NYFGLQTSAQFRVGQ
+843 NYFGLQASAQFSLGS

-863 INATALY
+863 VMATALY

-876 FFDLPIDRAR
+876 FFDLPIDRTY

-891 GGMAVVKF
+891 GGMAVAKL
-899 SQRHNIQLILNPFFQ
+899 SQKHNIQFILNPFFQ
-914 TKSIQGL
+914 TKAIQGV
-921 YDINPLLRL
+921 YDIEPFLRL
-930 NATIRYTSKNGKW
+930 NATLRYTTKNGKW
-943 SLVVKGEN
+943 SLVAKGEN
-951 ILNAHMSTSSTI
+951 ILNAHISTRSTI

-969 MRVWMPYTNYSLTAI
+969 MCVWMPYTNYSLTAI

-993 QKKQVDTSRMGY
+993 QKKLVDTSRMGY

>member
-1 MEMLDNPDAYT
+1 MKRIISML
-12 EQQIQNII
+12 
-20 NHDEDTRETYRLMVE
+20 VCC
-35 AKRSSRHRQNKKPV
+35 
-49 DVDAAWQRFN
+49 F
-59 QKSQPKQSRS
+59 
-69 NWMKIAA
+69 
-76 SFIGVLLVSGIAF
+76 
-89 AAIHIVRQYQK
+89 
-100 QETPQTEI
+100 
-108 AENVTP
+108 
-114 PVTTLPADTLTK
+114 
-126 DTITVQPVIYDNIPL
+126 
-141 EKMLPEIA
+141 
-149 AHYDVKVVFAN
+149 VFAG
-160 DVLTLLLTVSMQAQK
+160 VQAQK
-175 RISREYNNVSL
+175 ITHEYNNVSL
-186 SDALNQLAEQQ
+186 SEALRQLNEQ
-197 TGYTIYFLYNELED
+197 TDEYTISFLYNELED
-211 FRITTTVKNK
+211 FRITTSVHRKTI
-221 HLPEAILQMIGF
+221 PDAIRQMIGF
-233 YPIRVTTSTDED
+233 YPIRMTVEPGIANPSQQE
-245 GRKIFVE
+245 IIVE
-252 CTHKTDRRLTGT
+252 CPQKTALRYKGT
-264 IIDEQGQPVA
+264 VIDEQGQPVA

-279 ILNPTDSTLLSGGV
+279 LLSPQDSTLITGGV
-293 SNESGYFAIP
+293 SNESGLFVIP
-303 YERPRVGDG
+303 CEQQPV
-312 TSGMQDKILA
+312 LA
-322 RISYVGY
+322 RISFVGY
-329 KTIYK
+329 KTK
-334 ICSQPEVGTIR
+334 FVMFDSRNARNIR
-345 LQPET
+345 LKPET
-350 IRLNGVQVKGER
+350 IMLNGVKVTGER

-402 GTIMFSGRAVTL
+402 GTVMFSGRAVTL

-421 TLSADKVVERLR
+421 TLSADKVVERLK

-463 TKDFA
+463 TKDFT
-468 GTNQFSGQL
+468 GTNQLSGQL
-477 MGGWRQHK
+477 MGGWRQQK

-530 RIPYSDKTRNRSDG
+530 RMAYSDKTRNRSDG

-554 YAISDNHRLSLAY
+554 YAISENHNLSLAY

-573 TRSTNTTTGTAQSK
+573 TRSTNTTTGTAQSI
-587 QNSRQHTYLHNVDAS
+587 QNSRQHTYLHNVDANYS
-602 YVAPFGLQLGVSY
+602 APFGLQLGASY

-623 QHLDGRLNDISRNL
+623 QNLDGQLNEMSRNL
-637 SVDSRQKVS
+637 YVDSRQKVS

-651 ADQTHALP
+651 ADQTHSLP

-678 QTTLDASGQPMPDAT
+678 QTTFNADHQPLPDAT
-693 SHVDYDERI
+693 SYVDYNERI
-702 MNAYV
+702 LNAYA
-707 GVSKQIGQALNL
+707 GFSKQIGQSLSL
-719 EASVTAEQYHA
+719 DASLTAEQYHA

-752 MLNLSFSSEAIYP
+752 MLNLSFSSEAVYP

-793 EYDINLM
+793 KYEINLM

-812 AMLEPDYFVQMAYQ
+812 VMLEPDYFVQMAYQ

-843 NYFGLQTSAQFRVGQ
+843 NYFGLQASAQFSLGS

-863 INATALY
+863 VMATALY

-876 FFDLPIDRAR
+876 FFDLPIDRTY

-891 GGMAVVKF
+891 GGMAVAKL
-899 SQRHNIQLILNPFFQ
+899 SQKHNIQFILNPFFQ
-914 TKSIQGL
+914 TKAIQGV
-921 YDINPLLRL
+921 YDIEPFLRI
-930 NATIRYTSKNGKW
+930 NATLRYTTKNGKW
-943 SLVVKGEN
+943 SLVAKGEN
-951 ILNAHMSTSSTI
+951 ILNAHISTRSTI

-969 MRVWMPYTNYSLTAI
+969 MCVWMPYTNYSLTAI

-993 QKKQVDTSRMGY
+993 KKKEVDTSRMGY

>member
-1 MEMLDNPDAYT
+1 MNRY
-12 EQQIQNII
+12 
-20 NHDEDTRETYRLMVE
+20 
-35 AKRSSRHRQNKKPV
+35 
-49 DVDAAWQRFN
+49 
-59 QKSQPKQSRS
+59 
-69 NWMKIAA
+69 
-76 SFIGVLLVSGIAF
+76 
-89 AAIHIVRQYQK
+89 IV
-100 QETPQTEI
+100 I
-108 AENVTP
+108 
-114 PVTTLPADTLTK
+114 TLA
-126 DTITVQPVIYDNIPL
+126 
-141 EKMLPEIA
+141 
-149 AHYDVKVVFAN
+149 
-160 DVLTLLLTVSMQAQK
+160 LLLTISIQAQR
-175 RISREYNNVSL
+175 RISRQYNNVSL
-186 SDALNQLAEQQ
+186 SDALKQLAEQQ
-197 TGYTIYFLYNELED
+197 TDYTIMFLYNELED
-211 FRITTTVKNK
+211 FRITTTIKNK
-221 HLPEAILQMIGF
+221 RLPEAILQMIGF

-245 GRKIFVE
+245 GKKIFVE
-252 CTHKTDRRLTGT
+252 CTHKTDRHLTGT

-274 YANIA
+274 YANVA
-279 ILNPTDSTLLSGGV
+279 ILNPADSTLLSGGV

-303 YERPRVGDG
+303 YEQHKV
-312 TSGMQDKILA
+312 LA

-350 IRLNGVQVKGER
+350 VSLKGVQVKGER
-362 IVSGTENGHLVY
+362 IVSTTENGHLVY
-374 NMPMLLQLYPADNAY
+374 NMPMLLQVYPADNAY
-389 DALTSIPGVSEMG
+389 DALTNIPGVSEMNG
-402 GTIMFSGRAVTL
+402 SIMFSGRTVTL

-463 TKDFA
+463 TKDFT
-468 GTNQFSGQL
+468 GTSQLSGQL

-500 KLGIDASYMF
+500 KLGIDASY
-510 TDGTGYGQ
+510 TYTNGTGYGQ
-518 VEHEANHPLNDQ
+518 VEHEANHPLGEQ
-530 RIPYSDKTRNRSDG
+530 RVPYSDKTSNRSDG

-554 YAISDNHRLSLAY
+554 YAIAEDHRLNLAY

-573 TRSTNTTTGTAQSK
+573 TRSTNTTTGTAQST
-587 QNSRQHTYLHNVDAS
+587 QHSRQHTYLHNVDANYS
-602 YVAPFGLQLGVSY
+602 APFGLQLGASY
-615 TNYQEPRT
+615 TNYQEPRM
-623 QHLDGRLNDISRNL
+623 QNLDGELNEMSRNL
-637 SVDSRQKVS
+637 YVDSRQKVS

-651 ADQTHALP
+651 IDQTLSLP

-673 NNNSY
+673 NNNSF
-678 QTTLDASGQPMPDAT
+678 QTTLDADRKLLPDAT
-693 SHVDYDERI
+693 SYVDYNERI
-702 MNAYV
+702 LNAYA
-707 GVSKQIGQALNL
+707 GFSKQIGQSLSL
-719 EASVTAEQYHA
+719 DASVTAEQYHA

-793 EYDINLM
+793 KYDINLM
-800 WQLNRKY
+800 WQLNHKY

-843 NYFGLQTSAQFRVGQ
+843 NYFGLQASAQFRMGS

-863 INATALY
+863 VMATALY
-870 RHDKTQ
+870 RHDKTD
-876 FFDLPIDRAR
+876 FFDLPIDRTC

-891 GGMAVVKF
+891 GGTVVAKL
-899 SQRHNIQLILNPFFQ
+899 SQRYNIQFILNPFFQ

-921 YDINPLLRL
+921 YDIDPLLRI
-930 NATIRYTSKNGKW
+930 NATLRYTSKNGKW
-943 SLVVKGEN
+943 SLVAKGEN
-951 ILNAHMSTSSTI
+951 ILNGHATTHSSI
-963 ANQDYT
+963 ANQDYS
-969 MRVWMPYTNYSLTAI
+969 MQVWMPYTNYTLTAI

-993 QKKQVDTSRMGY
+993 QKKAVDTSRMGY

>member
-1 MEMLDNPDAYT
+1 MACILCMP
-12 EQQIQNII
+12 
-20 NHDEDTRETYRLMVE
+20 HDT
-35 AKRSSRHRQNKKPV
+35 
-49 DVDAAWQRFN
+49 
-59 QKSQPKQSRS
+59 
-69 NWMKIAA
+69 
-76 SFIGVLLVSGIAF
+76 F
-89 AAIHIVRQYQK
+89 AQ
-100 QETPQTEI
+100 
-108 AENVTP
+108 
-114 PVTTLPADTLTK
+114 
-126 DTITVQPVIYDNIPL
+126 
-141 EKMLPEIA
+141 
-149 AHYDVKVVFAN
+149 
-160 DVLTLLLTVSMQAQK
+160 
-175 RISREYNNVSL
+175 RISHTYNNVSL
-186 SDALNQLAEQQ
+186 SEALLLLNSEQKE
-197 TGYTIYFLYNELED
+197 YVINFLYNELED
-211 FRITTTVKNK
+211 FRVTATIKNK
-221 HLPEAILQMIGF
+221 RLPDAIQQMIGF
-233 YPIRVTTSTDED
+233 YPVRMTVKPDDREIY
-245 GRKIFVE
+245 VE
-252 CTHKTDRRLTGT
+252 CTHKTDRHLTGT
-264 IIDEQGQPVA
+264 IVDEQDQPVG
-274 YANIA
+274 YANVA
-279 ILNPTDSTLLSGGV
+279 ILNPADSALLGGGV

-303 YERPRVGDG
+303 YE
-312 TSGMQDKILA
+312 QNKILA

-334 ICSQPEVGTIR
+334 QCATENIGTIR
-345 LQPET
+345 LQPEVYT
-350 IRLNGVQVKGER
+350 LNGVQVKGER

-389 DALTSIPGVSEMG
+389 DALTNIPGVSEMNG
-402 GTIMFSGRAVTL
+402 SIMFSGRAVTL

-421 TLSADKVVERLR
+421 TLSADKVVERLK

-463 TKDFA
+463 TKDFS
-468 GTNQFSGQL
+468 GTDQLSGQL

-510 TDGTGYGQ
+510 TDGAGYGQ

-530 RIPYSDKTRNRSDG
+530 RMAYSDKTRNRSNG

-554 YAISDNHRLSLAY
+554 YAISENHNLSLAY

-573 TRSTNTTTGTAQSK
+573 TRSTNTTTGTAQSI
-587 QNSRQHTYLHNVDAS
+587 QNSRQHTYLHNVDANYS
-602 YVAPFGLQLGVSY
+602 APFGLQIGASY

-623 QHLDGRLNDISRNL
+623 QNLDGQLNEISRNL
-637 SVDSRQKVS
+637 YVDSRQKVS

-651 ADQTHALP
+651 ADQTHSLP

-678 QTTLDASGQPMPDAT
+678 QTTFNADHHPLPDAT
-693 SHVDYDERI
+693 SYVDYNERI
-702 MNAYV
+702 LNAYA
-707 GVSKQIGQALNL
+707 GFSKQIGQSLSL
-719 EASVTAEQYHA
+719 DASLTAEQYHA

-752 MLNLSFSSEAIYP
+752 MLNLAFSSEAIYP

-793 EYDINLM
+793 KYDINLM

-812 AMLEPDYFVQMAYQ
+812 AMLEPNYFVQMAYQ

-843 NYFGLQTSAQFRVGQ
+843 NYFGLQASAQFRIGS

-863 INATALY
+863 VMATALY
-870 RHDKTQ
+870 RHDKTD
-876 FFDLPIDRAR
+876 FFDLPIDRTC

-891 GGMAVVKF
+891 GGMAVAKL

-914 TKSIQGL
+914 TKSVQGL
-921 YDINPLLRL
+921 YDIDPFLRL
-930 NATIRYTSKNGKW
+930 NATLRYTTKNGKW
-943 SLVVKGEN
+943 SLVAKGEN
-951 ILNAHMSTSSTI
+951 ILNAYISTSSTI
-963 ANQDYT
+963 AHQDYT

-993 QKKQVDTSRMGY
+993 QKKLVDTSRMGY

>member
-1 MEMLDNPDAYT
+1 MACILCMPLD
-12 EQQIQNII
+12 
-20 NHDEDTRETYRLMVE
+20 
-35 AKRSSRHRQNKKPV
+35 
-49 DVDAAWQRFN
+49 
-59 QKSQPKQSRS
+59 
-69 NWMKIAA
+69 
-76 SFIGVLLVSGIAF
+76 AF
-89 AAIHIVRQYQK
+89 AQ
-100 QETPQTEI
+100 
-108 AENVTP
+108 
-114 PVTTLPADTLTK
+114 
-126 DTITVQPVIYDNIPL
+126 
-141 EKMLPEIA
+141 
-149 AHYDVKVVFAN
+149 
-160 DVLTLLLTVSMQAQK
+160 
-175 RISREYNNVSL
+175 RISHIYNNVSL
-186 SDALNQLAEQQ
+186 SEALLGLNNTQDE
-197 TGYTIYFLYNELED
+197 YVINFLYNELED
-211 FRITTTVKNK
+211 FRITTTISRKS
-221 HLPEAILQMIGF
+221 LTDAIQQMIGF
-233 YPIRVTTSTDED
+233 YPVRMTVKPDDHEIY
-245 GRKIFVE
+245 VE
-252 CTHKTDRRLTGT
+252 CTHKTDRHLTGT

-279 ILNPTDSTLLSGGV
+279 ILNPTDTTLLSGGV

-303 YERPRVGDG
+303 YDQP
-312 TSGMQDKILA
+312 TILA

-334 ICSQPEVGTIR
+334 RCDQPEAGTIR

-350 IRLNGVQVKGER
+350 VSLKGVQVKGER
-362 IVSGTENGHLVY
+362 IVSTTENGHLVY
-374 NMPMLLQLYPADNAY
+374 NMPMLLQVYPADNAY
-389 DALTSIPGVSEMG
+389 DALTNIPGVSEMNG
-402 GTIMFSGRAVTL
+402 SIMFSGRTVTL

-463 TKDFA
+463 TKDFT
-468 GTNQFSGQL
+468 GTSQLSGQL

-500 KLGIDASYMF
+500 KLGIDASY
-510 TDGTGYGQ
+510 TYTNGTGYGQ
-518 VEHEANHPLNDQ
+518 VEHEANHPLGEQ
-530 RIPYSDKTRNRSDG
+530 RVPYSDKTSNRSDG

-554 YAISDNHRLSLAY
+554 YAIAEDHRLNLAY

-573 TRSTNTTTGTAQSK
+573 TRSTNTTTGTAQST
-587 QNSRQHTYLHNVDAS
+587 QHSRQHTYLHNVDANYS
-602 YVAPFGLQLGVSY
+602 APFGLQLGASY
-615 TNYQEPRT
+615 TNYQEPRM
-623 QHLDGRLNDISRNL
+623 QNLDGELNEMSRNL
-637 SVDSRQKVS
+637 YVDSRQKVS

-651 ADQTHALP
+651 IDQTLPLP

-673 NNNSY
+673 NNNSF
-678 QTTLDASGQPMPDAT
+678 QTTLDADRKLLPDAT
-693 SHVDYDERI
+693 SYVDYNERI
-702 MNAYV
+702 LNAYA
-707 GVSKQIGQALNL
+707 GFSKQIGQSLSL
-719 EASVTAEQYHA
+719 DASVTAEQYHA

-793 EYDINLM
+793 KYDINLM
-800 WQLNRKY
+800 WQLNHKY

-843 NYFGLQTSAQFRVGQ
+843 NYFGLQASAQFRMGS

-863 INATALY
+863 VMSTALY
-870 RHDKTQ
+870 RHDKTD
-876 FFDLPIDRAR
+876 FFDLPIDRTC

-891 GGMAVVKF
+891 GGTVVAKL
-899 SQRHNIQLILNPFFQ
+899 SQRYNIQFILNPFFQ

-921 YDINPLLRL
+921 YDIDPLLRI
-930 NATIRYTSKNGKW
+930 NATLRYTSKNGKW
-943 SLVVKGEN
+943 SLVAKGEN
-951 ILNAHMSTSSTI
+951 ILNGHATTHSSI
-963 ANQDYT
+963 ANQDYS
-969 MRVWMPYTNYSLTAI
+969 MQVWMPYTNYTLTAI

-993 QKKQVDTSRMGY
+993 QKKAVDTSRMGY